1 MKMVYLIA
9 GRSKDK
15 MTHIGAVIV
24 GPDHEI
30 RSTGYNS
37 FPRGIL
43 DNIDERQE
51 RPNKYFYFSH
61 AETNAI
67 CNAALIG
74 VSIKDCKIFT
84 NGTPCC
90 DCARNII
97 NAGIRE
103 VIVDSMWEEVV
114 KNKVDSPWNIHA
126 EITRRL
132 FLEADVTLSVFD
144 GAKIGEV
151 ERYFNGEFV

>member
-1 MKMVYLIA
+1 MRMVYLVA
-9 GRSKDK
+9 SRSKDK

-74 VSIKDCKIFT
+74 VSTKGSMMFT

-90 DCARNII
+90 DCARSII
-97 NAGIRE
+97 NAGITH
-103 VIVDSMWEEVV
+103 VVVDSVWEESV
-114 KNKVDSPWNIHA
+114 KKKIDSPWNIHA

-144 GAKIGEV
+144 GHKIGEV
-151 ERYFNGEFV
+151 ERFFNGGFV